1 MASAKAE
8 LLFSKTLNFLLIW
21 SLLLVILVAIMV
33 KSLPYS
39 LNRQTKLLI
48 SCLVQYATLRF
59 WAFWS
64 FWIFW
69 VFFVSLS
76 WRVSSSMKVPSV
88 ETVNYALE
96 FSWLWEESTVM
107 QKTLP
112 AEFKS
117 REVPSVAVCVLS
129 CVIVGVCR
137 HFYLS
142 KVRIK
147 YKRIEH
153 LRAWEPSEYNRR
165 ILYFFYIFKK
175 EPTWDIQAN
184 LRSISR
190 ICCFQSGSRW

>member
-59 WAFWS
+59 WAFWG

-147 YKRIEH
+147 YKRIEQ

-165 ILYFFYIFKK
+165 IFYFFYIFKR
-175 EPTWDIQAN
+175 ERTWDIQAN
-184 LRSISR
+184 LHSINR